1 MDHDDDQLFWKAAAV
16 VVSQPDPPPPELL
29 AWVTTYKWDFI
40 RHLTLPTSKSVILV
54 VCFFFFFF
62 WVKSW
67 EDTTAPRSVWSS
79 RLLVASLRTKHDLD
93 FCK

>member
-54 VCFFFFFF
+54 VCFFFFLDEVLGRHYCTPVGLVF
-62 WVKSW
+62 SA
-67 EDTTAPRSVWSS
+67 TSS
-79 RLLVASLRTKHDLD
+79 
-93 FCK
+93 